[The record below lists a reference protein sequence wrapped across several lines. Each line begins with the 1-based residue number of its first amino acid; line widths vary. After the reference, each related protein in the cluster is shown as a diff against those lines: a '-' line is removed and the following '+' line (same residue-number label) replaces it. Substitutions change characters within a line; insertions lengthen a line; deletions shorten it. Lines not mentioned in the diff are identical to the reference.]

1 MKKGQQTDTL
11 KKKTYQGLIIA
22 ENFSGSHNYSLVS
35 APVESSL
42 EKAIQLLE
50 KSKVEEIFV
59 FASASKD
66 EVQAYLGNRSQKKI
80 NVRFIYSAECSSFG
94 DCIRAVHAM
103 KVINQPF
110 VLMFADVFTE
120 ISLLPIIENY
130 EQKVEK
136 MKPLLMLKLFFEKEP
151 NVPEEFDEKNLIV
164 YDNSKMLLKQYRRL
178 PQSQAVA
185 IEIKENAKFS
195 FKGLFEEP
203 ANAEKLFINFNLADA
218 GISVCSVEYLA
229 YFSENFDFHSE
240 RDDFLKD
247 LLSSEINDDNVAL
260 HILDHGVF
268 HKRVLNPF
276 ELYRATSLI
285 IKNCFNKFYINKDD
299 YLFSRF
305 NRIISKKSKIG
316 INSHIGNHTF
326 IGENVHIGE
335 DTVIENSIILSN
347 TKIGNN
353 TKISNCFIGA
363 NSVIESENNLSH
375 VYSPFALNSGEKKT
389 IECSLFNGRSWSPFR
404 HVDAEVLGEDN
415 EEPHFEF
422 NDNLSNVEAD
432 FREEIKE
439 AINKLADDMS
449 NIEGGITEL
458 INIRLA
464 ENRPHIEM
472 VEIIFEQIL
481 VCNKFD
487 KENVVGSIKKL
498 SGWAPL
504 LKKFVI
510 GDEEMQKIIEICE
523 NFTDEHSFVKF
534 HLLVQMLYQI
544 EVLTEGPI
552 IDWYES
558 KLTSAEP
565 KDTQRVALME
575 KFIEWLRSAENDE
588 EEEEEEEE
596 ENGEEETE

>member
-1 MKKGQQTDTL
+1 MKKGQQADTL

-22 ENFSGSHNYSLVS
+22 ENFSDSRNYSLVS

-66 EVQAYLGNRSQKKI
+66 EVVAFLNNRPQKKI
-80 NVRFIYSAECSSFG
+80 SVKFIYSPECSSFG

-110 VLMFADVFTE
+110 VLMLADVFTE

-130 EQKVEK
+130 EQKLEK
-136 MKPLLMLKLFFEKEP
+136 MKPLLMLKLFFEKEA
-151 NVPEEFDEKNLIV
+151 NVPKEFDEKNLIV
-164 YDNSKMLLKQYRRL
+164 YDKSKMLLKQYQKL
-178 PQSQAVA
+178 PENPISL
-185 IEIKENAKFS
+185 IEIKENSKFN
-195 FKGLFEEP
+195 FKGIFDEP
-203 ANAEKLFINFNLADA
+203 ANAEKLFINTSLVDA
-218 GISVCSVEYLA
+218 GISVCSVEYLS
-229 YFSENFDFHSE
+229 YFSENFDFHNE

-260 HILDHGVF
+260 HILDHGIF
-268 HKRVLNPF
+268 HKRVVNPF

-305 NRIISKKSKIG
+305 NRIISKKSNIG

-326 IGENVHIGE
+326 IGENVQIGE
-335 DTVIENSIILSN
+335 DAVIENSIILSN

-363 NSVIESENNLSH
+363 NSVIESECVLKH
-375 VYSPFALNSGEKKT
+375 VYSPFVLNVSERKKA
-389 IECSLFNGRSWSPFR
+389 IESSTFNGDTWSTFS
-404 HVDAEVLGEDN
+404 HVDPEAVVEDD

-422 NDNLSNVEAD
+422 NDNMSYVEAD
-432 FREEIKE
+432 FQDEIKE
-439 AINKLADDMS
+439 TINKLSEDMS
-449 NIEGGITEL
+449 NIESGITEL

-472 VEIIFEQIL
+472 VETIFEQIL
-481 VCNKFD
+481 ICNKFD
-487 KENVVGSIKKL
+487 KDNVVTSIKKL

-523 NFTDEHSFVKF
+523 NFTDENSFVKF

-552 IDWYES
+552 IEWFES
-558 KLTSAEP
+558 KQTSANP
-565 KDTQRVALME
+565 KDTQRIALME
-575 KFIEWLRSAENDE
+575 KFVEWLKNAEHDEDDE

-596 ENGEEETE
+596 ETD